1 MFILKEV
8 YYWDTY
14 WIVKALLRSND
25 IPTARGIIENY
36 FYLIKH
42 HGFIPNGTR
51 SYYLDRSQPPLLIF
65 MVKDYIDFSGDKTIL
80 EDIDFLIEEMKW
92 FEKNRSVEVIHPSG
106 TYYMFRYD
114 TNGYG
119 PRPESYKEDL
129 EITEHAGLDT
139 EKEKDELFK
148 HIRAGAESGWDFSC
162 RWIIDPEGGCNGGL
176 ENIRTRFII
185 PVDLNSIMYKN
196 YTVLSNLLSM
206 LDRDLE
212 SDVYLHKAN
221 TLREAVMQVN
231 FNTETKT
238 WRDYDILNNK
248 QRDFFFASN
257 ICPLWTN
264 CYPEDRAVELGDAAA
279 KYLEDVGAVCPGGL
293 ITSLNKSGL
302 QWDAPNVWPPMQE
315 MAVTGK

>member
-1 MFILKEV
+1 MFFLKEV

-65 MVKDYIDFSGDKTIL
+65 MVKDYIDFSGDQTIL
-80 EDIDFLIEEMKW
+80 EDIDFLIQEMKW

-129 EITEHAGLDT
+129 EIIEHAGLDT
-139 EKEKDELFK
+139 EEEKAELFK

-162 RWIIDPEGGCNGGL
+162 RWIIDSEGGCNGGL

-212 SDVYLHKAN
+212 SDVYLHKAK
-221 TLREAVMQVN
+221 TLREAVMHVN

-279 KYLEDVGAVCPGGL
+279 KYLVDVGAVCPGGL
-293 ITSLNKSGL
+293 ITSLNKTGL